1 MSGFS
6 KYPVVLLGGCLAIVS
21 YAETA
26 QALVAD
32 EVRQIAEEVT
42 VRIDGLNPGSGVLV
56 AREGDTYWV
65 LTAEHVV
72 ATEDEYYIIAPD
84 GAEYPLDYSTVE
96 KLPGVDLALLR
107 FTSDRVSDSLREY
120 RPYRTATLGNYAV
133 NANDAY
139 VFAYGWDADNRQ
151 PLMTAGQIIARD
163 FALGVTRNP
172 IDRGYKL
179 FYTNVTEKGMSG
191 GPILDTD
198 GRLIGIHGQS
208 DGQELY
214 DETSGRLLR
223 VKLGFSAGIPISG
236 GLRAL
241 DRSGLSPALQIE
253 NSAPAPLSQQSW
265 ASITPYLGVSRP
277 PENASAVDWS
287 NWGNHLYRT
296 GQFMEALR
304 AFDRSIGLQSDFYP
318 AWYQRGNVL
327 YALGDEIAAI
337 GSFDRTVDIKPDFYW
352 AWRDRGALLS
362 AMGDVEAAMESFDR
376 AVEIQPDDQVVWYMR
391 GNLLTQN
398 FARYEEALASYDRA
412 LDVSPE
418 FAPAWMGRGKAL
430 SEMGRYDE
438 AMRALDRSIELDPE
452 SATAR
457 ILQGTVFQEME
468 KPQQALASFD
478 RALALSPEDAQLW
491 AIKGQL
497 LVDLGRRSEAI
508 DALSQALRLQPNNPE
523 IRSLLARLGGSR

>member
-6 KYPVVLLGGCLAIVS
+6 DFPVVLLGACLAIVTYGS
-21 YAETA
+21 AA
-26 QALVAD
+26 QAMVAD
-32 EVRQIAEEVT
+32 EVRQTAEEVT
-42 VRIDGLNPGSGVLV
+42 VLIDGLNPGSGVLV
-56 AREGDTYWV
+56 AQEGNTYWV

-72 ATEDEYYIIAPD
+72 ATEDEYYIVAPD
-84 GAEYPLDYSTVE
+84 GTEFPLDYSTVQ

-107 FTSDRVSDSLREY
+107 FTSDRSYSV
-120 RPYRTATLGNYAV
+120 ATLGNYAA
-133 NANDAY
+133 NSNDAY
-139 VFAYGWDADNRQ
+139 IFAYGWDADHRQ
-151 PLMTAGQIIARD
+151 PLFTAGQIIARD

-208 DGQELY
+208 DGQEFY
-214 DETSGRLLR
+214 DEPSDQLLR
-223 VKLGFSAGIPISG
+223 VKLGFSAGIPISA
-236 GLRAL
+236 GLRAIEQ
-241 DRSGLSPALQIE
+241 SGISVALQVE
-253 NSAPAPLSQQSW
+253 NSAPAAMSQATW
-265 ASITPYLGVSRP
+265 ASITPYLAVSRP
-277 PENASAVDWS
+277 PEHASAVEWS

-296 GQFMEALR
+296 GQFRDALS
-304 AFDRSIGLQSDFYP
+304 AFDRSIQLQSDFYP

-327 YALGDEIAAI
+327 YALGDEMAAI
-337 GSFDRTVDIKPDFYW
+337 GSFDRTVEIQPDFYW

-362 AMGDVEAAMESFDR
+362 AMGDIEAAMQSFDR

-398 FARYEEALASYDRA
+398 FARYEDALASYDRA

-430 SEMGRYDE
+430 SEMGRYQE
-438 AMRALDRSIELDPE
+438 AITALDRSIELDPE

-457 ILQGTVFQEME
+457 ILQGTVFQEMGE
-468 KPQQALASFD
+468 PQKALASF
-478 RALALSPEDAQLW
+478 EDALTLTPNDPQLW
-491 AIKGQL
+491 VLKGKL
-497 LVDLGRRSEAI
+497 LADLGQTRDAI
-508 DALSQALRLQPNNPE
+508 HALRQALRLQPNNPE
-523 IRSLLARLGGSR
+523 IGSILARLGGLR

>member
-1 MSGFS
+1 MSSFS
-6 KYPVVLLGGCLAIVS
+6 KVPVLLLGGCLATIA
-21 YAETA
+21 YAEAA
-26 QALVAD
+26 QALVAE
-32 EVRQIAEEVT
+32 EVRAIAQEVT
-42 VRIDGLNPGSGVLV
+42 VLIDGLNPGSGVLV

-72 ATEDEYYIIAPD
+72 ATEDEYYIVAPD
-84 GAEYPLDYSTVE
+84 GSEYFLDYSTVE

-107 FTSDRVSDSLREY
+107 FRSDRSFRV
-120 RPYRTATLGNYAV
+120 ATLGNYAA
-133 NANDAY
+133 NSNDAY
-139 VFAYGWDADNRQ
+139 VFTYGWDADNRQ
-151 PLMTAGQIIARD
+151 SLFTAGKIIARD

-208 DGQELY
+208 DGQVFY
-214 DETSGRLLR
+214 DEKSGRLLR

-236 GLRAL
+236 GLRAI
-241 DRSGLSPALQIE
+241 DSSGIPVALQVE
-253 NSAPAPLSQQSW
+253 NSAPGSMSRETW
-265 ASITPYLGVSRP
+265 ASITPYLAVSRP
-277 PENASAVDWS
+277 PQNASAVEWS

-296 GQFMEALR
+296 GQFRDALS
-304 AFDRSIGLQSDFYP
+304 AFDRSIQLQQDFYP

-327 YALGDEIAAI
+327 YGLGDEMAAI
-337 GSFDRTVDIKPDFYW
+337 GSFDRTVEIKPDFYW

-362 AMGDVEAAMESFDR
+362 AMGDVEEAMQSFDR

-398 FARYEEALASYDRA
+398 FARYEDALASYDRA

-418 FAPAWMGRGKAL
+418 FSPAWMGRGKAL
-430 SEMGRYDE
+430 SEMGRYEE
-438 AMRALDRSIELDPE
+438 AMVALDRSIDLDPS

-457 ILQGTVFQEME
+457 ILQGMVFQKMGE
-468 KPQQALASFD
+468 PQNALVSFD
-478 RALALSPEDAQLW
+478 EALALTPDDAQLW
-491 AIKGQL
+491 VLKGKL
-497 LVDLGRRSEAI
+497 LVDLGRDREAI
-508 DALSQALRLQPNNPE
+508 SALRTALRLQPNHPE
-523 IRSLLARLGGSR
+523 IGSILARLGGSR

>member
-6 KYPVVLLGGCLAIVS
+6 KFPVVLLGSCLAMVT
-21 YAETA
+21 YVEAA

-32 EVRQIAEEVT
+32 EVRQMAQEVT
-42 VRIDGLNPGSGVLV
+42 VVIDGLNPGSGVLV
-56 AREGDTYWV
+56 AQEGNTYWV
-65 LTAEHVV
+65 LTAGHVV
-72 ATEDEYYIIAPD
+72 ATEDEYYIVAPD
-84 GAEYPLDYSTVE
+84 GAEYLLDYSTVQ

-107 FTSDRVSDSLREY
+107 FTSDRSY
-120 RPYRTATLGNYAV
+120 RVATLGNYAA
-133 NANDAY
+133 NSNDAY
-139 VFAYGWDADNRQ
+139 VFTYGWDADKRE
-151 PLMTAGQIIARD
+151 PLFTAGQIIARD

-214 DETSGRLLR
+214 DEKSDRLLR
-223 VKLGFSAGIPISG
+223 VKLGFSAGIPISVELQALAQSG
-236 GLRAL
+236 IPVGL
-241 DRSGLSPALQIE
+241 QVE
-253 NSAPAPLSQQSW
+253 NSPPAQLSRQMW
-265 ASITPYLGVSRP
+265 ASLTPYFAVSRP
-277 PENASAVDWS
+277 PQNASAVEWS

-296 GQFMEALR
+296 GQFRDALS
-304 AFDRSIGLQSDFYP
+304 AFDRSIQLQQDFYP

-327 YALGDEIAAI
+327 YALGDEMAAI
-337 GSFDRTVDIKPDFYW
+337 GSFDRTVEIKPDFYW

-362 AMGDVEAAMESFDR
+362 AMGDIEEAMHSFDK

-398 FARYEEALASYDRA
+398 LGRYEEALTSYDRA

-430 SEMGRYDE
+430 SEMGRYEE
-438 AMRALDRSIELDPE
+438 AMRALDRSIELDGS

-457 ILQGTVFQEME
+457 ILQGTVFQEMGE
-468 KPQQALASFD
+468 PQNALAAFD
-478 RALALSPEDAQLW
+478 EALVLTPEDAQLW
-491 AIKGQL
+491 ATKGKL
-497 LVDLGRRSEAI
+497 LLDLGRNREAI
-508 DALSQALRLQPNNPE
+508 EALRKSLRLQPNNPE
-523 IRSLLARLGGSR
+523 IGALLGRLGGLR